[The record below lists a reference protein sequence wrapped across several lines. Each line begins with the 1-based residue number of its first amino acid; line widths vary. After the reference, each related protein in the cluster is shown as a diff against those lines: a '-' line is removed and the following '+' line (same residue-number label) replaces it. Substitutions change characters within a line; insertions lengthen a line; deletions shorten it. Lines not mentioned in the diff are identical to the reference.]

1 MIEIQH
7 ETVVD
12 APAAVVRAI
21 AHDYRRD
28 PEWRQ
33 GVATMD
39 PQPPGPVAAGQ
50 TTAEVLRV
58 AGRTYRNGGVVTAVD
73 GDRFTWR
80 TTSGVDADGARTVEA
95 LDGGRCRVV
104 LELRLRPKGLVER
117 LAVPMVRKGLAAD
130 LERLAA
136 LALREPVDVA

>member
-7 ETVVD
+7 EAVVH
-12 APAAVVRAI
+12 APAEVVRAI
-21 AHDYRRD
+21 VHDYRRD

-33 GVATMD
+33 GVVTMD
-39 PQPPGPVAAGQ
+39 PQPPGPVVAGQ
-50 TTAEVLRV
+50 TTAEVLRL
-58 AGRTYRNGGVVTAVD
+58 AGRTYRNGGEVTAVE

-80 TTSGVDADGARTVEA
+80 TTSGVDADGARTVGA

-104 LELRLRPKGLVER
+104 LELRLRPQGLVER

-130 LERLAA
+130 LQRLAA